1 METLQP
7 AKQNDMVAINKNYK
21 VSKNE
26 HTTNEDKNK
35 QIHSQNKIHKEH
47 LKNITKI
54 DEDKKSE
61 EYFYN
66 ENKTEHNFIFVDQ
79 TINIYKSNKGVTK

>member
-26 HTTNEDKNK
+26 HTIMKTKTNKYTRRIRYIKN
-35 QIHSQNKIHKEH
+35 
-47 LKNITKI
+47 T
-54 DEDKKSE
+54 
-61 EYFYN
+61 
-66 ENKTEHNFIFVDQ
+66 
-79 TINIYKSNKGVTK
+79 